1 MSGDASGLKYKFVWE
16 KGGWAKWGVAQQPS
30 ASSSCEWTPTE
41 PGEYTVY
48 LDVIDGSAERHLTR
62 KVTVEG
68 TPIMGS
74 LQTSVDAMVN
84 LYEST
89 GHTYP
94 SDAFVSK
101 GAPTIRDF
109 CSLIVE
115 AAVSEGVRPEVVFA
129 QAMLETG
136 WLQFGGSVKPNQCNF
151 AGLGA
156 VNQQSGGARFDD
168 VYQGLLAQVQHLKG
182 YATGAALNNTCVDPR
197 YEVLQSKGFLGV
209 APYLEDLN
217 GRWAVPGDTYG
228 QNIARII
235 SLIG

>member
-1 MSGDASGLKYKFVWE
+1 
-16 KGGWAKWGVAQQPS
+16 
-30 ASSSCEWTPTE
+30 
-41 PGEYTVY
+41 
-48 LDVIDGSAERHLTR
+48 
-62 KVTVEG
+62 
-68 TPIMGS
+68 
-74 LQTSVDAMVN
+74 
-84 LYEST
+84 
-89 GHTYP
+89 
-94 SDAFVSK
+94 
-101 GAPTIRDF
+101 
-109 CSLIVE
+109 
-115 AAVSEGVRPEVVFA
+115 
-129 QAMLETG
+129 MLETG

-182 YATGAALNNTCVDPR
+182 YATGAALNNACVDPR